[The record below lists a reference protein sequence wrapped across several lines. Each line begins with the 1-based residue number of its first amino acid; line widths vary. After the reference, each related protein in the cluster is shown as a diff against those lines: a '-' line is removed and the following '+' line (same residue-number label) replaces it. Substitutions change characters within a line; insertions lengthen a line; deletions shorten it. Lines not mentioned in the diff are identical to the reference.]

1 MMGGQPI
8 ILLKEGTKRE
18 TGKAAQSN
26 NIKAAKAVSEAVRS
40 TLGPKGMDK
49 MLVDSMGDVVITNDG
64 VTILKEIDVEHP
76 AAKMIIEVAKTLD
89 EECGD
94 GTTTAVIVSGE
105 LLKRAEELV
114 EQNVHPTLITSGY
127 RMAADRA
134 IEILQKIAVNVETK
148 DRQKLL
154 DLATTAMTG
163 KNAEVIKN
171 ELAELAV
178 NAVMNIAEI
187 EDDYS
192 EVDLDNIKVEK
203 KQGGISKDSE
213 LIDGIIIDKE
223 RVHTSMPRKVKDA
236 RIALINSAFEVKK
249 TEVDAKISI
258 RDPRQL
264 QEFLAQEEGVL
275 KKFVKKVKDS
285 GANVVICQK
294 GIDDLAQ
301 HYLAKEGVFAIRRA
315 KKSDMEKLSKAT
327 GGRVVTSIDDLTEDD
342 LGVSEL
348 VEEKKVADD
357 KMTFVTGCI
366 NPKAV
371 SVLIRGATEHV
382 VDELERAFQYARG
395 VTSTTVKE
403 GKITAGGGS
412 AAMEISQGLKDY
424 AATVGGREQMAIEQ
438 FANAIEIIP
447 RTLAEN
453 AGLDPVNTLIDLR
466 KAHKDGQKFAGLDV
480 YTGNVI
486 NMMDSNVIEP
496 LKVGVQ
502 AITSATEA
510 AVMIL
515 RIDDVIAAKEIKGP
529 GPDMGGMG
537 GMGGG
542 MPPGMM

>member
-8 ILLKEGTKRE
+8 ILLKEGTRRE
-18 TGKAAQSN
+18 TGKNAQSN
-26 NIKAAKAVSEAVRS
+26 NIRAAKAVSEAVRS

-94 GTTTAVIVSGE
+94 GTTTAVILAGE

-187 EDDYS
+187 EDGYS

-203 KQGGISKDSE
+203 KQGGMAKESE

-223 RVHTSMPRKVKDA
+223 RVHASMPRKIKDA

-275 KKFVKKVKDS
+275 KRFVKKVKDS

-315 KKSDMEKLSKAT
+315 KKSDMEKLAKAT
-327 GGRVVTSIDDLTEDD
+327 GGRVVTSIDDLTGED
-342 LGVSEL
+342 LGMSEL

-357 KMTFVTGCI
+357 RMTFVTGCK

-371 SVLIRGATEHV
+371 SILIRGATEHV
-382 VDELERAFQYARG
+382 VDELERAFQDALG
-395 VTSTTVKE
+395 VTSTAVKE

-453 AGLDPVNTLIDLR
+453 AGLDPINMLIDLR
-466 KAHKDGQKFAGLDV
+466 KAHKDGNKFAGLDA
-480 YTGNVI
+480 YTGNII
-486 NMMDSNVIEP
+486 NMMDNKVLEP

-529 GPDMGGMG
+529 PDMGGMG
-537 GMGGG
+537 GM
-542 MPPGMM
+542 PPGMM

>member
-8 ILLKEGTKRE
+8 ILLKEGTRRE
-18 TGKAAQSN
+18 SGRDAQSN

-94 GTTTAVIVSGE
+94 GTTTAVIVAGE
-105 LLKRAEELV
+105 LLKKAEELV

-127 RMAADRA
+127 RLAADKA
-134 IEILQKIAVNVETK
+134 VEILNGIAVSIGRK
-148 DRQKLL
+148 DEERLL
-154 DLATTAMTG
+154 DLAKTAMTG
-163 KNAEVIKN
+163 KNAEVIKDQ
-171 ELAELAV
+171 LADLAMR
-178 NAVMNIAEI
+178 AVVTVSE
-187 EDDYS
+187 EDEDHMD
-192 EVDLDNIKVEK
+192 VDLDNIKVEK
-203 KQGGISKDSE
+203 KQGAMARDSE
-213 LIDGIIIDKE
+213 LIQGIIIDKE
-223 RVHTSMPRKVKDA
+223 RVHSGMPKKLKDA
-236 RIALINSAFEVKK
+236 KVALINSAFEVKK

-264 QEFLAQEEGVL
+264 QEFLDQEEKLL
-275 KKFVKKVKDS
+275 KKYVSNVKDT
-285 GANVVICQK
+285 GADVIICQK

-315 KKSDMEKLSKAT
+315 KKSDMEKLAKAT
-327 GGRVVTSIDDLTEDD
+327 GAKIVTNIDDLSADD
-342 LGVSEL
+342 LGYAEI
-348 VEEKKVADD
+348 VEERKVSDD
-357 KMTFVTGCI
+357 RMTFVTGCL

-382 VDELERAFQYARG
+382 VDELERAFQDALG
-395 VTSTTVKE
+395 VISTAVMQ

-438 FANAIEIIP
+438 FAHAIEVIP

-453 AGLDPVNTLIDLR
+453 AGLDPINTLIELR
-466 KAHKDGQKFAGLDV
+466 KAHKNGKMYAGLNV
-480 YTGNVI
+480 YDGNI
-486 NMMDSNVIEP
+486 IDMLETKVIEP
-496 LKVGVQ
+496 LKVGEQ

-515 RIDDVIAAKEIKGP
+515 RIDDVIAAREMKAP
-529 GPDMGGMG
+529 PMPDGA
-537 GMGGG
+537 GG

>member
-1 MMGGQPI
+1 MMSGQPI

-18 TGKAAQSN
+18 TGKTAQSN
-26 NIKAAKAVSEAVRS
+26 NIRAAKAVSEAVRS

-94 GTTTAVIVSGE
+94 GTTTAVVVAGE
-105 LLKRAEELV
+105 LLKKAEELI
-114 EQNVHPTLITSGY
+114 EQNVHPTLIILGY
-127 RMAADRA
+127 RMAADKA
-134 IEILQKIAVNVETK
+134 IEILEDIAVNVPK
-148 DRQKLL
+148 NDRQKLL

-163 KNAEVIKN
+163 KNAEVIKDH
-171 ELAELAV
+171 LADLAV
-178 NAVMNIAEI
+178 NAVMKIAEI
-187 EDDYS
+187 EDDYCD
-192 EVDLDNIKVEK
+192 VDLDNIKVEK
-203 KQGGISKDSE
+203 KQGGMSRHSE

-223 RVHTSMPRKVKDA
+223 RVHASMPRKIKSGK
-236 RIALINSAFEVKK
+236 IALINSAFEVKK
-249 TEVDAKISI
+249 TEVDARISI

-264 QEFLAQEEGVL
+264 QEFLAQEESVL
-275 KKFVKKVKDS
+275 KKFVQRVKDS

-301 HYLAKEGVFAIRRA
+301 HYLAKEGIFAIRRA

-327 GGRVVTSIDDLTEDD
+327 GGRIVTSIDDLTEGD
-342 LGVSEL
+342 LGISEI
-348 VEEKKVADD
+348 VEERKVSNDR
-357 KMTFVTGCI
+357 MTFVTGCK

-371 SVLIRGATEHV
+371 SILIRGATEHV
-382 VDELERAFQYARG
+382 VDELERAFQDALG
-395 VTSTTVKE
+395 VTSTTVME

-453 AGLDPVNTLIDLR
+453 AGLDPINMLIDLR
-466 KAHKDGQKFAGLDV
+466 KSHKDGKKFAGLDA

-486 NMMDSNVIEP
+486 DMMANKVIEP

-529 GPDMGGMG
+529 GPDMGGM
-537 GMGGG
+537 
-542 MPPGMM
+542 PPGMM